1 MTCCDEHNC
10 TRRHPI
16 LVRRGPW
23 SGAWVA
29 ITRHKHHRDTD
40 RRPGM
45 IEAQEKHQ
53 LPAETQVEIELGS
66 SLAARVFEFVKAQ
79 YGDAADGSDAEAA
92 YGLVLDEFERVAHE
106 IETRW
111 RPAARPGADPVGL
124 T

>member
-1 MTCCDEHNC
+1 MACCDEHNC

-29 ITRHKHHRDTD
+29 ITRHKHHGDGD

-45 IEAQEKHQ
+45 IEAQAKHQ

-66 SLAARVFEFVKAQ
+66 SLAAGVFEFVKGRYA
-79 YGDAADGSDAEAA
+79 DAPDGSDTETA
-92 YGLVLDEFERVAHE
+92 YRAVLDEFERVAHD

-111 RPAARPGADPVGL
+111 RPLPGAGA
-124 T
+124 TGAEQ